1 MSFETA
7 ELILSSLAAVAT
19 IVELGLAILRRK
31 GE

>member
-7 ELILSSLAAVAT
+7 EMILSSLAALAT
-19 IVELGLAILRRK
+19 IAQLGLAILRRK